1 MMIAMIR
8 KGSKRSLPN
17 RLHYIPASH
26 RLIIRKSWTL
36 ALYSVATEIGIT
48 IWNGR
53 PPVMARNNKGLGDV
67 DSAVY
72 WYSVFYARE

>member
-1 MMIAMIR
+1 MIAMIR
-8 KGSKRSLPN
+8 KGSKRRLPN

-26 RLIIRKSWTL
+26 RSIVQKSWLLT
-36 ALYSVATEIGIT
+36 LYSVATQIGIT

-53 PPVMARNNKGLGDV
+53 PPVMARNDNGLEDV